1 MNWNAIAAIAETFGA
16 IGVVITVAYLAFQI
30 RQNTNSIQGSTEQTL
45 MSLEM
50 SMYHLLAQHAD
61 LYKRGSADVAD
72 LTPDETNVFEFLVSA
87 VMSQMYSAFAQ
98 YRRKLITPAVWET
111 YLTEWESD
119 YLTHSGFQHQWE
131 LIEHAYPKD
140 FRQSLDQVKKRAN
153 RAG

>member
-1 MNWNAIAAIAETFGA
+1 MNWNAIAAIAETLGA
-16 IGVVITVAYLAFQI
+16 IGVVVTVAYLAFQI

-50 SMYHLLAQHAD
+50 SLYQLLAQHANI
-61 LYKRGSADVAD
+61 YKRGSADVAD
-72 LTPDETNVFEFLVSA
+72 LTSDENSVFEHLVSA

-111 YLTEWESD
+111 YLTDWEEG
-119 YLTHSGFQHQWE
+119 YLPQSGFQHQWA

-153 RAG
+153 